1 MNMMGKNILNFKKGS
16 FYSREDIGYI
26 CYPETGRPKGGE
38 WDTGYTS
45 PKGFKDN
52 LLVFMNIGV
61 PGKTGHNF
69 DNKYFEE
76 TNLVQWFGKPRSHSG
91 TPTFKRLLNKE
102 LTPHFFARWDTKETK
117 FLYLGIGSIIKYEDN
132 SVTEFNKGTAIKCQV
147 HIKDADEIFN
157 YTLPN
162 SDVGST
168 GNNIINP
175 QQKKISSVSESSFL
189 YEKHLE
195 DYIEQKWDGI
205 SISEEYDFVGRQIS
219 TDTGPLD
226 ILAKRKD
233 QKEYLVIELKRD
245 RSSDDVIGQTLR
257 YMAFIQKEYCKNGEI
272 VKGSIIANNADL
284 NLRNAISM
292 IDDKIGILTYKISF
306 DLNKLDIL

>member
-1 MNMMGKNILNFKKGS
+1 MNMMPKTMLNFKKGS
-16 FYSREDIGYI
+16 FYSRKDIGYI
-26 CYPETGRPKGGE
+26 CYPETGRPKGGD

-76 TNLVQWFGKPRSHSG
+76 TNLVQWFGKPGSHSG
-91 TPTFKRLLNKE
+91 TPTFKRLLSKE
-102 LTPHFFARWDTKETK
+102 LTPHFFARWDTKNTK

-168 GNNIINP
+168 GNNIIKP
-175 QQKKISSVSESSFL
+175 QQKRKSLQKRRKKQQHIQCRIARTGQVPIATTAQIVIAILVLTMIPILIISATHIRNTMKKL
-189 YEKHLE
+189 
-195 DYIEQKWDGI
+195 
-205 SISEEYDFVGRQIS
+205 
-219 TDTGPLD
+219 TGNLCVVK
-226 ILAKRKD
+226 LAVTK
-233 QKEYLVIELKRD
+233 
-245 RSSDDVIGQTLR
+245 
-257 YMAFIQKEYCKNGEI
+257 
-272 VKGSIIANNADL
+272 
-284 NLRNAISM
+284 
-292 IDDKIGILTYKISF
+292 
-306 DLNKLDIL
+306 